1 VVPTFTTYRFDG
13 MGAQLCPCS
22 FATSTP
28 QAFLVA
34 SPPAHETGF
43 GVARC
48 RSLHRACAAAR
59 PLSTRFEPVA
69 IFRGF
74 NHWFTCITPFRH
86 CLPDPRHLVVLTR
99 PGFVRA
105 ACHPPLHFQ
114 GRTALSFTD
123 LLRQAGSGPFH
134 PTGYMAPRGALVLV
148 ATLGGPHGPAPDY
161 WRALGC

>member
-1 VVPTFTTYRFDG
+1 MVPTFTTYRFDG

-48 RSLHRACAAAR
+48 RFLHRACAAAR

-69 IFRGF
+69 TFRGF
-74 NHWFTCITPFRH
+74 NHWFTCITPSVIACRT
-86 CLPDPRHLVVLTR
+86 RVHLVVLAR

-105 ACHPPLHFQ
+105 ACHPLLRFQ
-114 GRTALSFTD
+114 GRAALSFTD
-123 LLRQAGSGPFH
+123 LLRQAGSGPFI
-134 PTGYMAPRGALVLV
+134 PLGTWRLV
-148 ATLGGPHGPAPDY
+148 AHS
-161 WRALGC
+161 CS